1 MDTRGTTRTRESEME
16 DTAAE
21 SPPEMAEV
29 GSEQPGPSTPALLR
43 QEGGDASAERLR
55 LAHSRLAELL
65 YAAAAALEEITR
77 LGAGGAARDDDSSR
91 RAATFPATPTRLAV
105 KFPAITTV
113 RAEGGAGP
121 RQVTAEGQA
130 QAVTSSAPAS
140 ASTSERP
147 AMPCSQPA
155 HTVTSAGSDGARS
168 AATDVALQQRLPP
181 LKEFVGADGDWG
193 GFKRRFIA
201 HQEMANWTDDEALR
215 ALPAMLDNDALATLT
230 SAPMEKRA
238 TLHLALQLLSAVYGP
253 PSDCRQLFHDRH
265 RGANES
271 PLAFRTA
278 LLALAKAAFPRMDE
292 EGVDAMVAEKLLLLA
307 DELDV
312 AVLAQ
317 DDAEMSSLLVAR
329 HIHGGLRSLRRKAAK
344 GVAGHAMAA
353 TTLPSEEVCGGF
365 DSTTDRQEVFV
376 IQNDEV
382 RGVATCRATS
392 RGLHHLRRIATLSR
406 RAASEANKDANVH
419 PATNEASLL
428 VRVTTSEQPAGKA
441 EIAKR
446 APPSATVRHRA
457 PPCATVRHRA
467 PPCATV
473 RHRAPPCATIPTT
486 SDNERHRATPRSTSI
501 NPKPTR
507 HPAMEKERSYRSPHT
522 DSRKHRGNLVKPVPF
537 VIESRRR
544 IN

>member
-1 MDTRGTTRTRESEME
+1 ME

-43 QEGGDASAERLR
+43 QEGGDASAEGLR

-91 RAATFPATPTRLAV
+91 RAATFPANRTRLAV

-130 QAVTSSAPAS
+130 RAVTSSTPAS
-140 ASTSERP
+140 ASTTERP

-155 HTVTSAGSDGARS
+155 HTVTAAGNDGARS

-201 HQEMANWTDDEALR
+201 HQEMANWTDAEALR

-230 SAPMEKRA
+230 SAPKEKRA

-353 TTLPSEEVCGGF
+353 TTLPSEEVCGVERRGEWR
-365 DSTTDRQEVFV
+365 SAAPQARNGPSRQE
-376 IQNDEV
+376 QPRPSRALTRCYNCGLQDH
-382 RGVATCRATS
+382 VASGCRAP
-392 RGLHHLRRIATLSR
+392 RQCG
-406 RAASEANKDANVH
+406 
-419 PATNEASLL
+419 
-428 VRVTTSEQPAGKA
+428 
-441 EIAKR
+441 
-446 APPSATVRHRA
+446 
-457 PPCATVRHRA
+457 
-467 PPCATV
+467 
-473 RHRAPPCATIPTT
+473 
-486 SDNERHRATPRSTSI
+486 ATPRQDAAPSPPKLQQRNAYALRVQQPSGQLSRWLEILQDYDFVTTYRKGVRHTNADALSRLPPTSECACLLGSGRCRPP
-501 NPKPTR
+501 NVT
-507 HPAMEKERSYRSPHT
+507 T
-522 DSRKHRGNLVKPVPF
+522 DSVLVAAADAPSASGP
-537 VIESRRR
+537 IEQEGRDSLLGLSVAE
-544 IN
+544 

>member
-1 MDTRGTTRTRESEME
+1 MDTRGTTRTRESERE

-29 GSEQPGPSTPALLR
+29 GSEQPGPSTPAPLR
-43 QEGGDASAERLR
+43 QEGGDASAEGLR

-65 YAAAAALEEITR
+65 YAAAAVLEEITR
-77 LGAGGAARDDDSSR
+77 LGAGGAAREDGSSR
-91 RAATFPATPTRLAV
+91 RTPAFPATPTRLAV

-113 RAEGGAGP
+113 RAEGGAGL

-130 QAVTSSAPAS
+130 RAVTSSTPAS
-140 ASTSERP
+140 ASTTERP

-155 HTVTSAGSDGARS
+155 HTVTSAGNEGARS

-181 LKEFVGADGDWG
+181 LKEFVGAAGDWG

-201 HQEMANWTDDEALR
+201 HQEMANWTDAEALC
-215 ALPAMLDNDALATLT
+215 ALPAMLDDDALATLT
-230 SAPMEKRA
+230 SAPKEKRA

-307 DELDV
+307 DELDI

-317 DDAEMSSLLVAR
+317 DDGEMSSLLVAR

-353 TTLPSEEVCGGF
+353 TALPSEEVCGVERRGEWR
-365 DSTTDRQEVFV
+365 SAAPQARNGPSRQE
-376 IQNDEV
+376 QPRPSGALTRCYDC
-382 RGVATCRATS
+382 GLQGHVAADQGKPVAWPREPRLTS
-392 RGLHHLRRIATLSR
+392 RSGNSGGRI
-406 RAASEANKDANVH
+406 
-419 PATNEASLL
+419 PA
-428 VRVTTSEQPAGKA
+428 
-441 EIAKR
+441 
-446 APPSATVRHRA
+446 
-457 PPCATVRHRA
+457 
-467 PPCATV
+467 
-473 RHRAPPCATIPTT
+473 
-486 SDNERHRATPRSTSI
+486 
-501 NPKPTR
+501 
-507 HPAMEKERSYRSPHT
+507 
-522 DSRKHRGNLVKPVPF
+522 
-537 VIESRRR
+537 
-544 IN
+544 